1 MPSHGKILLVED
13 DPDIGL
19 ALSDYLQQEGFS
31 VEAATTAAAGIQ
43 MGLSHPFDVILL
55 DINLPDQDG
64 TKVLHQLSKHDPNL
78 PIVLLTGVTTLRLT
92 DNRSLSILI
101 DKAFACLTKPY
112 NRQEVKEAIWRALV
126 ARNAAIQT
134 QPGTQPDSKDFL
146 THLPSIPPPPSTGD
160 AESGAPGLHR
170 YERLA
175 YYAYLMHFVLDQIPE
190 AVFVAGPDKRFHLAN
205 QAACQSLGYT
215 REELLALRIPDIA
228 PYHSQDQFQLRLKS
242 LKNGG
247 SLTYASVHRR
257 KDGREFPIEISLY
270 LYHFQGNDFTCAVIR
285 PRDESPKEPS

>member
-1 MPSHGKILLVED
+1 MPAHGKILLIDD

-31 VEAATTAAAGIQ
+31 VEAATTAATGIQ
-43 MGLSHPFDVILL
+43 MGLAYPFDVILL
-55 DINLPDQDG
+55 DMNLPDQDG
-64 TKVLHQLSKHDPNL
+64 TKVLHELSKYDPNL
-78 PIVLLTGVTTLRLT
+78 PIVLLTGIPSLHLT
-92 DNRSLSILI
+92 ANQSLPTLI
-101 DKAFACLTKPY
+101 DKAFACLIKPY

-126 ARNAAIQT
+126 ARNAAVQPQT
-134 QPGTQPDSKDFL
+134 ITPPDSKDFL
-146 THLPSIPPPPSTGD
+146 SFLPSLPHFPSTGD
-160 AESGAPGLHR
+160 TEPGPSGLQR

-175 YYAYLMHFVLDQIPE
+175 YYAHLMHFVLDQIPE

-205 QAACQSLGYT
+205 QAACRSLGYT

-228 PYHSQDQFQLRLKS
+228 PYHSHGHYQLRLKS

-257 KDGREFPIEISLY
+257 KDGREFPIEISLF

-285 PRDESPKEPS
+285 PRDEKLP